1 MGKPGL
7 GLFTGRRKSQS
18 NVLDDVAANAAPA
31 SPGAAAAAA
40 AAPATTT
47 TTTTPAPPSH
57 DSGGFRL
64 MSRQEV
70 SATAE
75 RRKTMEKEK
84 KSAFPRFSG
93 FGSGGSKARNQSFE
107 DESPGSSK
115 R

>member
-18 NVLDDVAANAAPA
+18 NVLEEVSAANAPA
-31 SPGAAAAAA
+31 SPDAAAA
-40 AAPATTT
+40 AAPL
-47 TTTTPAPPSH
+47 PPPGE
-57 DSGGFRL
+57 SGGFRL

-70 SATAE
+70 EKQTE

-93 FGSGGSKARNQSFE
+93 FGSASTKARNQSFE

>member
-7 GLFTGRRKSQS
+7 GLFSARRKSQS
-18 NVLDDVAANAAPA
+18 NVLDDTPANPAPVSPDA
-31 SPGAAAAAA
+31 SVSAFASA
-40 AAPATTT
+40 AAPAPVH
-47 TTTTPAPPSH
+47 TPPAA

-75 RRKTMEKEK
+75 RRKTVEKEK

-93 FGSGGSKARNQSFE
+93 FGSAANKARNHSFE
-107 DESPGSSK
+107 DDSPASSK

>member
-18 NVLDDVAANAAPA
+18 NVLEDMAASGAPA
-31 SPGAAAAAA
+31 SPDVA
-40 AAPATTT
+40 AAP
-47 TTTTPAPPSH
+47 PSSSA

-64 MSRQEV
+64 MSRSEV
-70 SATAE
+70 EKQTE

-93 FGSGGSKARNQSFE
+93 FGGAGKARNQSFE

>member
-18 NVLDDVAANAAPA
+18 NVLDDLAATATAAPA
-31 SPGAAAAAA
+31 SPDVATPP
-40 AAPATTT
+40 APA
-47 TTTTPAPPSH
+47 A

-70 SATAE
+70 EKQTE

-93 FGSGGSKARNQSFE
+93 FGSTSSKARQLSYE
-107 DESPGSSK
+107 DESPASSK

>member
-18 NVLDDVAANAAPA
+18 NVLDDMTAGAAPA
-31 SPGAAAAAA
+31 SPDV
-40 AAPATTT
+40 AAPA
-47 TTTTPAPPSH
+47 PPPGE
-57 DSGGFRL
+57 SGGFRL

-70 SATAE
+70 EKQTE

-93 FGSGGSKARNQSFE
+93 FGSAGSKARNQSFE

>member
-18 NVLDDVAANAAPA
+18 NVLDDVAAAGSGAPA
-31 SPGAAAAAA
+31 SPDAA
-40 AAPATTT
+40 AAPAAL
-47 TTTTPAPPSH
+47 PAA

-64 MSRQEV
+64 MSRPEV
-70 SATAE
+70 DKLQE

-84 KSAFPRFSG
+84 SSKFPRFSG
-93 FGSGGSKARNQSFE
+93 FGSASNKARNHSFE
-107 DESPGSSK
+107 DDSPGSSK

>member
-18 NVLDDVAANAAPA
+18 NVLDDAAANAAPA
-31 SPGAAAAAA
+31 SPDAAPFATAAAAS
-40 AAPATTT
+40 
-47 TTTTPAPPSH
+47 APPAAE
-57 DSGGFRL
+57 SGGFRL

-70 SATAE
+70 TATAE

-93 FGSGGSKARNQSFE
+93 FGSGASKARNHSFE

>member
-18 NVLDDVAANAAPA
+18 NVLDEASAANAPA
-31 SPGAAAAAA
+31 SPDAAA
-40 AAPATTT
+40 AAPLP
-47 TTTTPAPPSH
+47 PAGE
-57 DSGGFRL
+57 SGGFRL

-70 SATAE
+70 EKQTE

-93 FGSGGSKARNQSFE
+93 FGSGANKARNQSFE

>member
-18 NVLDDVAANAAPA
+18 NVLDDMAATAAPA
-31 SPGAAAAAA
+31 SPDVATPP
-40 AAPATTT
+40 APA
-47 TTTTPAPPSH
+47 A

-70 SATAE
+70 EKQTE

-93 FGSGGSKARNQSFE
+93 FGSTSSKARQLSYE

>member
-18 NVLDDVAANAAPA
+18 NVLDDVATNGAGGAPA
-31 SPGAAAAAA
+31 SPDV
-40 AAPATTT
+40 AAPAPAPGP
-47 TTTTPAPPSH
+47 PAPPAT

-64 MSRQEV
+64 MSRPEV
-70 SATAE
+70 DKLAE

-84 KSAFPRFSG
+84 SSKFPRFSG
-93 FGSGGSKARNQSFE
+93 FGSASSKARNQSFE

>member
-1 MGKPGL
+1 MVKPGL

-18 NVLDDVAANAAPA
+18 NVLEDTAASAAPA
-31 SPGAAAAAA
+31 SPDV
-40 AAPATTT
+40 AAP
-47 TTTTPAPPSH
+47 PPT

-64 MSRQEV
+64 LSRQEV
-70 SATAE
+70 EKQTE

-93 FGSGGSKARNQSFE
+93 FGSTASKARQHSYE

>member
-18 NVLDDVAANAAPA
+18 NVLDDVAATGAPPSPDVAAPA
-31 SPGAAAAAA
+31 GNG
-40 AAPATTT
+40 TNGTNGING
-47 TTTTPAPPSH
+47 H
-57 DSGGFRL
+57 NGNDSGGFRL
-64 MSRQEV
+64 ISRAEV
-70 SATAE
+70 DKMQE

-84 KSAFPRFSG
+84 PSSKFPRFSG
-93 FGSGGSKARNQSFE
+93 FGSASNKARNAQTFE

>member
-18 NVLDDVAANAAPA
+18 NVLDDVADRAPA
-31 SPGAAAAAA
+31 SPHAAAPAAAAASA
-40 AAPATTT
+40 AG
-47 TTTTPAPPSH
+47 

-64 MSRQEV
+64 MSRPEV
-70 SATAE
+70 AIANE

-84 KSAFPRFSG
+84 TSKFPRFSG
-93 FGSGGSKARNQSFE
+93 FGSVANKARNHSFE
-107 DESPGSSK
+107 DDSPGSSK

>member
-18 NVLDDVAANAAPA
+18 NVLDDMSTGGAPA
-31 SPGAAAAAA
+31 SPDVA
-40 AAPATTT
+40 
-47 TTTTPAPPSH
+47 PAPPPAA

-70 SATAE
+70 EKQTE

-93 FGSGGSKARNQSFE
+93 FGGAGSKARNHSFE